1 LQRKN
6 IHKRHLLWVKL
17 FGICLFFHIIFL
29 WWIFCIYRD
38 NSYVLSLS
46 VHKNFD
52 YSAPIMFV
60 PYFAKASKGK
70 PLDVQ
75 TTTKKTTQHNKPK
88 TAHTPSPSKP
98 TEPSLAKA
106 TKGTSIDVKKTTTIA
121 AVNTP
126 SPKKVPDIKKV
137 EAAKPVITPIKEPVK
152 EIAKNE
158 IKKECPRENNIA
170 KALDIEQKI
179 TPVIPENA
187 QVSDNYRHVEAL
199 RMQAQLQKEIV
210 QTWKPPIGVS
220 PDCSCDVSF
229 FVTTTGTLNHIKM
242 VQPSG
247 VMMFDISAR
256 QALCA
261 TKMPH
266 WTYGKTITITFKQ

>member
-1 LQRKN
+1 MSLLQRKN

-17 FGICLFFHIIFL
+17 FGICLFFHILFL

-46 VHKNFD
+46 VHKKLD
-52 YSAPIMFV
+52 YSAPVVFV
-60 PYFAKASKGK
+60 PLGT
-70 PLDVQ
+70 Q
-75 TTTKKTTQHNKPK
+75 TT
-88 TAHTPSPSKP
+88 SSF
-98 TEPSLAKA
+98 AKA
-106 TKGTSIDVKKTTTIA
+106 TKDKATVAPKKQITSQNNKSKVTPTPSLSKPEVKKTTTVA
-121 AVNTP
+121 AAPVKKIDNPKPTLNT
-126 SPKKVPDIKKV
+126 SLAVADVKKIEPLQETVKQEKKPETTEQKKIEQSQDIK
-137 EAAKPVITPIKEPVK
+137 T
-152 EIAKNE
+152 NE
-158 IKKECPRENNIA
+158 HTA
-170 KALDIEQKI
+170 
-179 TPVIPENA
+179 PVIPENA
-187 QVSDNYRHVEAL
+187 QVSHNYREVEAL

-229 FVTTTGTLNHIKM
+229 FVTTTGALNHIKM
-242 VQPSG
+242 VKPSG

-266 WTYGKTITITFKQ
+266 WTYGKTLTITFKQ

>member
-1 LQRKN
+1 MSRLQRKN

-52 YSAPIMFV
+52 YSAPVVFV
-60 PYFAKASKGK
+60 PFGTQTKATVAPKK
-70 PLDVQ
+70 PIIPAQ
-75 TTTKKTTQHNKPK
+75 KISI
-88 TAHTPSPSKP
+88 TPSKTEVKKP
-98 TEPSLAKA
+98 TTVA
-106 TKGTSIDVKKTTTIA
+106 T
-121 AVNTP
+121 VNTS
-126 SPKKVPDIKKV
+126 SPKKVPDLKTV
-137 EAAKPVITPIKEPVK
+137 EPAKPVIAPIKEPVK

-158 IKKECPRENNIA
+158 IKKESATENNVA

-187 QVSDNYRHVEAL
+187 QVSDNYRQVEAL

-242 VQPSG
+242 VKPSG

-266 WTYGKTITITFKQ
+266 WTYGKTLTITFKQ

>member
-1 LQRKN
+1 MSLLQRKN

-60 PYFAKASKGK
+60 PLHSSSAAKTAKDTVIIT
-70 PLDVQ
+70 P
-75 TTTKKTTQHNKPK
+75 KKQIIPIPK
-88 TAHTPSPSKP
+88 AAHTPSKSEVKKP
-98 TEPSLAKA
+98 T
-106 TKGTSIDVKKTTTIA
+106 TVA

-137 EAAKPVITPIKEPVK
+137 EAAKPVIAPIKEPVK

-158 IKKECPRENNIA
+158 IKKECPTENNIA

>member
-1 LQRKN
+1 
-6 IHKRHLLWVKL
+6 V
-17 FGICLFFHIIFL
+17 
-29 WWIFCIYRD
+29 
-38 NSYVLSLS
+38 V
-46 VHKNFD
+46 
-52 YSAPIMFV
+52 FV
-60 PYFAKASKGK
+60 PFGT
-70 PLDVQ
+70 Q
-75 TTTKKTTQHNKPK
+75 TTTMVAPKKQITLQNNKPK

-98 TEPSLAKA
+98 EVTRN
-106 TKGTSIDVKKTTTIA
+106 TTVA

-126 SPKKVPDIKKV
+126 SPKNTDLKKV
-137 EAAKPVITPIKEPVK
+137 EAVAKIEPVK

-158 IKKECPRENNIA
+158 IKKENTPAKSVDNIQQKKTQDNLA

-179 TPVIPENA
+179 MSVIPENA
-187 QVSDNYRHVEAL
+187 QISHNYREVEAL

-229 FVTTTGTLNHIKM
+229 FVTATGTLNHIKM
-242 VQPSG
+242 VKPSG

-266 WTYGKTITITFKQ
+266 WTYGKTLTITFKQ